1 MERRMIPTG
10 FVILARLLPWGVVL
24 AGLALVLALLAEG
37 GLTLGAR
44 LSQGWV

>member
-1 MERRMIPTG
+1 MIPTG

-37 GLTLGAR
+37 GLTLGVQ